1 MLKLKFR
8 FSPNH
13 KDSFKPAGIIDSI
26 FIDLTSRCNLNC
38 RYCFN
43 EDSIKASEHDLP
55 LSLIKKMLSEENISH
70 IPNWILSGGEPLLY
84 PELDEVLNLFS
95 QKNIRSKIATNGIL
109 FTPDVADK
117 WVELG
122 VASTQISI
130 DTLDDEK
137 FFDLSGRSPELMH
150 KVLSN
155 LSYAVKIPL
164 RVVVASVLTKI
175 NTNDILKLMLY
186 MYNIGV
192 DSYTVYLFTPGSNL
206 ASMQN
211 YTTDFYELPGIIDKL
226 IEQYFGICDTRIID
240 TNIFPILKTPMYE
253 KWNSKLDLR
262 MHGCNAG
269 QHSLSIKTNGKVSPC
284 ICQNTKE
291 FICGDISKAGIGE
304 IWNSPELAEYRN
316 FCFKIPECKDCEH
329 FSNCRAG
336 CRSNAFLFGK
346 KGLDSFDPMCESFSR
361 CNPSSAVI
369 NL

>member
-13 KDSFKPAGIIDSI
+13 KDSFKPAGIINSI

-43 EDSIKASEHDLP
+43 ADSVKASEHDLP
-55 LSLIKKMLSEENISH
+55 LSFIKKMLSEDNVSQ

-84 PELDEVLNLFS
+84 PELNEVLNLFNR
-95 QKNIRSKIATNGIL
+95 KNIRAKIATNGIL
-109 FTPDVADK
+109 LTPDITDK
-117 WVELG
+117 WVSLG
-122 VASTQISI
+122 VGSTQISI
-130 DTLDDEK
+130 DTINEEK
-137 FFDLSGRSPELMH
+137 FIALSGRSPELMH
-150 KVLSN
+150 KTLSN
-155 LSYAVKIPL
+155 LSYVIKSPL

-175 NTNDILKLMLY
+175 NLNDILALMPY
-186 MYNIGV
+186 MFNIGI

-211 YTTDFYELPGIIDKL
+211 YTLEFNDLPGIIDKL
-226 IEQYFGICDTRIID
+226 IEQYHGICATGIID

-291 FICGDISKAGIGE
+291 FIVGDISKSGISE
-304 IWNSPELAEYRN
+304 IWNSPELAEYRSYCN
-316 FCFKIPECKDCEH
+316 IIPECKNCEH

-346 KGLDSFDPMCESFSR
+346 KGLESFDPMCESFSR
-361 CNPSSAVI
+361 YNPGSAVI